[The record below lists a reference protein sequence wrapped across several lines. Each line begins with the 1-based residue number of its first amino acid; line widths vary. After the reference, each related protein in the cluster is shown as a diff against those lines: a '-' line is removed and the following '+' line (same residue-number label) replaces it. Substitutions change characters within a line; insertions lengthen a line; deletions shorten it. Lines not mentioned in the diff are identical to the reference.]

1 MSIEEGERSG
11 YTSWGEDVRMYE
23 TSGSPGA
30 RILEGRERRMDTS
43 TAIVLFLLFVTL
55 FLWLRRRHRNVIA
68 VRMMRRKRQSKREE
82 RIDME
87 EMARRFIGKNCTL
100 QTFDSNAIT
109 GELLEVTAGAVL
121 VRGKGGGKP
130 GLHFKDSRSPG
141 EEKEEIDR
149 RKCRLRRN
157 KKETDEERNIDGIS
171 TVY

>member
-11 YTSWGEDVRMYE
+11 YTSPGEYVRMYE

-121 VRGKGGGKP
+121 VRGKDGQEAAVNLDFILKILEVP
-130 GLHFKDSRSPG
+130 DK
-141 EEKEEIDR
+141 I
-149 RKCRLRRN
+149 
-157 KKETDEERNIDGIS
+157 KK
-171 TVY
+171 

>member
-1 MSIEEGERSG
+1 MSIEEGDRSG
-11 YTSWGEDVRMYE
+11 YTSPGEYVRMYE

-121 VRGKGGGKP
+121 VRGKDGQEAAVNLDFILKILEVP
-130 GLHFKDSRSPG
+130 
-141 EEKEEIDR
+141 EK
-149 RKCRLRRN
+149 
-157 KKETDEERNIDGIS
+157 KKKR
-171 TVY
+171 

>member
-11 YTSWGEDVRMYE
+11 YTSPGEYVRMYE

-100 QTFDSNAIT
+100 QTFVSNAIT

-121 VRGKGGGKP
+121 VRGKDGQEAAVNLDFILKILEVP
-130 GLHFKDSRSPG
+130 
-141 EEKEEIDR
+141 EK
-149 RKCRLRRN
+149 
-157 KKETDEERNIDGIS
+157 KKKR
-171 TVY
+171 

>member
-11 YTSWGEDVRMYE
+11 YTSPGEYVRMYE

-121 VRGKGGGKP
+121 VRGKDGQEAAVNLDFRLKILEVP
-130 GLHFKDSRSPG
+130 
-141 EEKEEIDR
+141 EK
-149 RKCRLRRN
+149 
-157 KKETDEERNIDGIS
+157 KKKR
-171 TVY
+171 

>member
-1 MSIEEGERSG
+1 MSIEDGERSG
-11 YTSWGEDVRMYE
+11 YTSPGEYVRMYE

-121 VRGKGGGKP
+121 VRGKDGQEAAVNLDFILKILEVP
-130 GLHFKDSRSPG
+130 
-141 EEKEEIDR
+141 EK
-149 RKCRLRRN
+149 
-157 KKETDEERNIDGIS
+157 KKKR
-171 TVY
+171 

>member
-1 MSIEEGERSG
+1 MLDIEEGERSG
-11 YTSWGEDVRMYE
+11 YTSPGEYVRMYE

-121 VRGKGGGKP
+121 VRGKDGQEAAVNLDFILKILEVP
-130 GLHFKDSRSPG
+130 
-141 EEKEEIDR
+141 EK
-149 RKCRLRRN
+149 
-157 KKETDEERNIDGIS
+157 KKR
-171 TVY
+171 

>member
-11 YTSWGEDVRMYE
+11 YTSPGEYVRMYE

-121 VRGKGGGKP
+121 VRGKDGQEAAVNLDFILKILEVP
-130 GLHFKDSRSPG
+130 
-141 EEKEEIDR
+141 EKE
-149 RKCRLRRN
+149 
-157 KKETDEERNIDGIS
+157 KKR
-171 TVY
+171 

>member
-11 YTSWGEDVRMYE
+11 YTSPGEYVRMYE

-121 VRGKGGGKP
+121 VRGKDGQEAAGNLDFILKILEVP
-130 GLHFKDSRSPG
+130 
-141 EEKEEIDR
+141 EK
-149 RKCRLRRN
+149 
-157 KKETDEERNIDGIS
+157 KKKR
-171 TVY
+171 

>member
-11 YTSWGEDVRMYE
+11 YTSPGEYVRMYE
-23 TSGSPGA
+23 TSRSPGA
-30 RILEGRERRMDTS
+30 RMLEGRERRMDTS

-121 VRGKGGGKP
+121 VRGKDGQEAAVNLDFILKILEVP
-130 GLHFKDSRSPG
+130 
-141 EEKEEIDR
+141 EK
-149 RKCRLRRN
+149 
-157 KKETDEERNIDGIS
+157 KKKR
-171 TVY
+171 

>member
-11 YTSWGEDVRMYE
+11 YTSPGEYVRMYE

-43 TAIVLFLLFVTL
+43 TVIVLFLLFVTL

-121 VRGKGGGKP
+121 VRGKDGQEAAVNLDFILKILEVP
-130 GLHFKDSRSPG
+130 
-141 EEKEEIDR
+141 EK
-149 RKCRLRRN
+149 
-157 KKETDEERNIDGIS
+157 KKKR
-171 TVY
+171 

>member
-11 YTSWGEDVRMYE
+11 YTSPGEYVRMYE

-121 VRGKGGGKP
+121 VRGKDGQEAAVNLDFILKI
-130 GLHFKDSRSPG
+130 L
-141 EEKEEIDR
+141 EVQEK
-149 RKCRLRRN
+149 
-157 KKETDEERNIDGIS
+157 KKKR
-171 TVY
+171 

>member
-11 YTSWGEDVRMYE
+11 YTSPGEYVRMYE

-121 VRGKGGGKP
+121 VRGKDGQEAAVNLDFILKILEVP
-130 GLHFKDSRSPG
+130 
-141 EEKEEIDR
+141 EK
-149 RKCRLRRN
+149 
-157 KKETDEERNIDGIS
+157 KKKR
-171 TVY
+171 

>member
-11 YTSWGEDVRMYE
+11 YTSPGEYVRMYD

-121 VRGKGGGKP
+121 VRGKDGQEAAVNLDFILKILEVP
-130 GLHFKDSRSPG
+130 
-141 EEKEEIDR
+141 EKE
-149 RKCRLRRN
+149 
-157 KKETDEERNIDGIS
+157 KKR
-171 TVY
+171 

>member
-11 YTSWGEDVRMYE
+11 YTSPGEYVRMYE
-23 TSGSPGA
+23 TSGTPGA

-43 TAIVLFLLFVTL
+43 TVIVLFLLFVTL

-121 VRGKGGGKP
+121 VRGKDGQEAAVNLDFILKILEVP
-130 GLHFKDSRSPG
+130 
-141 EEKEEIDR
+141 EK
-149 RKCRLRRN
+149 
-157 KKETDEERNIDGIS
+157 KKKR
-171 TVY
+171 

>member
-11 YTSWGEDVRMYE
+11 YTSPGEYVRMYE

-55 FLWLRRRHRNVIA
+55 FLWLRRRHRNVIP

-121 VRGKGGGKP
+121 VRGKDGQEAAVNLDFILKILEVP
-130 GLHFKDSRSPG
+130 
-141 EEKEEIDR
+141 EK
-149 RKCRLRRN
+149 
-157 KKETDEERNIDGIS
+157 KKKR
-171 TVY
+171 

>member
-11 YTSWGEDVRMYE
+11 YTSPGEYVRMYE

-121 VRGKGGGKP
+121 VRGKDGQEAAVNLDFILKILEVP
-130 GLHFKDSRSPG
+130 
-141 EEKEEIDR
+141 EK
-149 RKCRLRRN
+149 
-157 KKETDEERNIDGIS
+157 KKR
-171 TVY
+171 

>member
-1 MSIEEGERSG
+1 MSIEERERSG
-11 YTSWGEDVRMYE
+11 YTSPGEYVRMYE

-121 VRGKGGGKP
+121 VRGKDGQEAAVNLDFILKILEVP
-130 GLHFKDSRSPG
+130 
-141 EEKEEIDR
+141 EK
-149 RKCRLRRN
+149 
-157 KKETDEERNIDGIS
+157 KKKR
-171 TVY
+171 

>member
-11 YTSWGEDVRMYE
+11 YTSPGEYVRMYD

-121 VRGKGGGKP
+121 VRGKDGQEAAVNLDFILKILEVP
-130 GLHFKDSRSPG
+130 
-141 EEKEEIDR
+141 EK
-149 RKCRLRRN
+149 
-157 KKETDEERNIDGIS
+157 KKKR
-171 TVY
+171 

>member
-1 MSIEEGERSG
+1 MLDIEEGERSG
-11 YTSWGEDVRMYE
+11 YTSPGEYVRMYE

-30 RILEGRERRMDTS
+30 RILDGRERRMDTS

-121 VRGKGGGKP
+121 VRGKDGQEAAVNLDFILKILEVP
-130 GLHFKDSRSPG
+130 
-141 EEKEEIDR
+141 EK
-149 RKCRLRRN
+149 
-157 KKETDEERNIDGIS
+157 KKKR
-171 TVY
+171 

>member
-11 YTSWGEDVRMYE
+11 YTSPGEYVRMYE

-121 VRGKGGGKP
+121 VRGKDGQEAAVNLDFILKLLEVP
-130 GLHFKDSRSPG
+130 
-141 EEKEEIDR
+141 EK
-149 RKCRLRRN
+149 
-157 KKETDEERNIDGIS
+157 KKKR
-171 TVY
+171 

>member
-1 MSIEEGERSG
+1 VSIEEGERSG
-11 YTSWGEDVRMYE
+11 YTSPGEYVRMYE

-121 VRGKGGGKP
+121 VRGKDGQEAAVNLDFILKILEVP
-130 GLHFKDSRSPG
+130 
-141 EEKEEIDR
+141 EK
-149 RKCRLRRN
+149 
-157 KKETDEERNIDGIS
+157 KKKR
-171 TVY
+171 

>member
-1 MSIEEGERSG
+1 MLDIEEGERSG
-11 YTSWGEDVRMYE
+11 YTSPGEYVRMYE

-121 VRGKGGGKP
+121 VRGKDGQEAAVNLDFILKILEVP
-130 GLHFKDSRSPG
+130 
-141 EEKEEIDR
+141 EK
-149 RKCRLRRN
+149 
-157 KKETDEERNIDGIS
+157 KKKR
-171 TVY
+171 

>member
-11 YTSWGEDVRMYE
+11 YTSPGEYVRMYE

-121 VRGKGGGKP
+121 VRGKDGQEAAVNLDFILKI
-130 GLHFKDSRSPG
+130 L
-141 EEKEEIDR
+141 EVQ
-149 RKCRLRRN
+149 
-157 KKETDEERNIDGIS
+157 KKKKKR
-171 TVY
+171 

>member
-11 YTSWGEDVRMYE
+11 YTSPGEYVRMYE

-87 EMARRFIGKNCTL
+87 EMARRFIGKNCML

-121 VRGKGGGKP
+121 VRGKDGQEAAVNLDFILKILEVP
-130 GLHFKDSRSPG
+130 
-141 EEKEEIDR
+141 EK
-149 RKCRLRRN
+149 
-157 KKETDEERNIDGIS
+157 KKKR
-171 TVY
+171 